1 MAVAPVGVAVA
12 PVARVNPGGVIDCTA
27 SDLDI
32 SLSSTADVNGDDLEG
47 LMVSYNCDNLDS
59 IDSSTLLPTA
69 DMGMLSFES
78 LSPPLQDED
87 FCFAMETTEG
97 IQDLFDLVAYTK

>member
-1 MAVAPVGVAVA
+1 MASMAAGAGGGMVSGVSHVHAAVM
-12 PVARVNPGGVIDCTA
+12 DCA
-27 SDLDI
+27 ANVLDI
-32 SLSSTADVNGDDLEG
+32 SLSSTADVNGDDFEG
-47 LMVSYNCDNLDS
+47 LMESYTCDNLDS

-78 LSPPLQDED
+78 LSPPLQNED

-97 IQDLFDLVAYTK
+97 IQDLFDLVA